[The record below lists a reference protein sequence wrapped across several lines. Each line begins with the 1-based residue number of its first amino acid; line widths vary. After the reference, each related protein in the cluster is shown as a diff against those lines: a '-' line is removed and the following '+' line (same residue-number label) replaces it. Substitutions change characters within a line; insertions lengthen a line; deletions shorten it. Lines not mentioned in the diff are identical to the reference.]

1 MKCYYCALE
10 GKDSEA
16 VAICIVC
23 GMGGLCM
30 EHAIRKDVDVWEGG
44 YPLPSKRVKT
54 PLPRILCP
62 PACYNALY
70 AE

>member
-23 GMGGLCM
+23 GMGLCM

-44 YPLPSKRVKT
+44 YPLPSKRVKA

-62 PACYNALY
+62 ACYNSLY
-70 AE
+70 GK